1 MSNIKN
7 WIRHELLNILSGIQA
22 LTEIGRLTPGTK
34 KEVERLIVKASQ
46 LIVYEDLLLGKQIK
60 ISLLPVEMKT
70 LLEII
75 KIKNRERN
83 IQIQIPKK
91 DCPVKGSDQ
100 SLTNAIGLI
109 INTLSEKN
117 ISTKTNFD
125 AQKKILSI
133 STQKK
138 SIPSFKNKTLKAI
151 FSKKNP
157 NEDEL
162 AWWLAMKILSL
173 NKTNVLLY
181 KNEIQIKFAAI

>member
-83 IQIQIPKK
+83 IQIQI
-91 DCPVKGSDQ
+91 
-100 SLTNAIGLI
+100 
-109 INTLSEKN
+109 
-117 ISTKTNFD
+117 
-125 AQKKILSI
+125 
-133 STQKK
+133 
-138 SIPSFKNKTLKAI
+138 
-151 FSKKNP
+151 
-157 NEDEL
+157 
-162 AWWLAMKILSL
+162 
-173 NKTNVLLY
+173 
-181 KNEIQIKFAAI
+181 KFAAI